1 MDSAPSHLTVLLRPE
16 KNESL
21 SLLRLCLLRS
31 WVPKSLGGGGDNLAR
46 KAASPW
52 GRADKVLISS
62 KSAVH
67 LGLMTSNNQ
76 PPVQSSGMVGAGE
89 EELPSSPSWLLQIS
103 LYPGPGPGLGPLPG
117 ASADPEA

>member
-76 PPVQSSGMVGAGE
+76 SPVQSSGMVGAGE
-89 EELPSSPSWLLQIS
+89 EELPSSPSWLLQIF
-103 LYPGPGPGLGPLPG
+103 LHPGPGPGLGPLPG